1 MPSFPQDQFDELT
14 TSSERVGAH
23 RAPRR
28 RGRAWIRFAWAALA
42 TGVLVVVGLVAI
54 SLVDPN
60 FRLLP
65 EASGPAPTSAAPT
78 DPAAGVDP
86 VVDPGTVDPAL
97 ELSLTILNGTATADL
112 QDVAGDQLEGIGWP
126 VVSRANASVDTEE
139 TTVVYY
145 RTAEFEGI
153 ALGIAEQLGTE
164 TVQLSD
170 AYQGSPVTVVLGAD
184 YTPPAG

>member
-28 RGRAWIRFAWAALA
+28 RGRSWIRFAWAALA

-65 EASGPAPTSAAPT
+65 EAAPAPTSEVPV
-78 DPAAGVDP
+78 DPNAGVEP
-86 VVDPGTVDPAL
+86 VTDPGTVDPAL
-97 ELSLTILNGTATADL
+97 ELSITILNGAPTADL
-112 QDVAGDQLEGIGWP
+112 QDAAGDQLEAIGWP
-126 VVSRANASVDTEE
+126 VASRANASIDTEQ

-145 RTAEFEGI
+145 RTADFEGI
-153 ALGIAEQLGTE
+153 ALGLAQALGTE
-164 TVQLSD
+164 TIQLSD